1 VSAAADL
8 PPSLVHRLP
17 TVGTHELL
25 GWNLWTAVGALASV
39 DVLRV
44 GDRIE
49 VVLAEHDDWEL
60 LGAPRAD
67 TADRDSGGSQT
78 RLVLGPDGLC
88 SATHLASPSLL
99 HLPHVGVEVT
109 AAMRDGSRSE
119 VAIEHGD
126 VLMAP
131 TASFLQVAPAALLA
145 QIPMRTRRRRS
156 LAGLADD
163 LVRRVGGSS
172 AGERAGIVV
181 AQRVWPASG

>member
-1 VSAAADL
+1 VSAAPEL
-8 PPSLVHRLP
+8 PPSLVHLP
-17 TVGTHELL
+17 AVGSLELL
-25 GWNLWTAVGALASV
+25 GWHVWTAVGPLASV
-39 DVLRV
+39 EVLRV
-44 GDRIE
+44 GERLE
-49 VVLAEHDDWEL
+49 VVLAENDDWEL
-60 LGAPRAD
+60 LSPG
-67 TADRDSGGSQT
+67 ADRVELAPGGSQT
-78 RLVLGPDGLC
+78 RLVLGPDGAC

-99 HLPHVGVEVT
+99 HLRHVGVEVT
-109 AAMRDGSRSE
+109 AAARDGSRSE

-126 VLMAP
+126 VLLAA
-131 TASFLQVAPAALLA
+131 TSSFLQVAPAALLA